1 MPPQHHPLCAN
12 PSRSSQPLFVR
23 ASRPSRLVLVHP
35 SRPSQSFQAIHHEA
49 LHVLSLIFR
58 TTHQYV
64 HVPSTWIDAR
74 GSRRR
79 ISELFS
85 TINQDL
91 LVPIFSATHHDVLV
105 AVFSAILH
113 DALVAV
119 FSAILHDALVFSDIH
134 HDALVSSTWIDAPE
148 MLASSRPLGNA
159 SGSSR
164 VKYLE

>member
-64 HVPSTWIDAR
+64 HVPSAWIDAP
-74 GSRRR
+74 GSWRR

-85 TINQDL
+85 TINHDP
-91 LVPIFSATHHDVLV
+91 LVPI
-105 AVFSAILH
+105 FSAILH